1 MRKAPA
7 ALLERLE
14 GCFVVREVGP
24 RKALGKTKNLFSL
37 ILKGSVSL
45 HVRKGRKTEGGVGY
59 SFTPTPEQHKRA
71 PGRQGTM
78 LSKVNIEA
86 DIENRASRTW
96 WKKRRVE
103 AADNIIEGGFMIGSY
118 ADKLMGV
125 GVGGYYCFTRTT
137 TILVDFD
144 VMKFNHFET
153 YEGRRRRQACERL
166 ASQIVGSNDIS
177 LVDR

>member
-1 MRKAPA
+1 MA
-7 ALLERLE
+7 
-14 GCFVVREVGP
+14 P

-45 HVRKGRKTEGGVGY
+45 HLRKGRKAEGGTY
-59 SFTPTPEQHKRA
+59 NFTPTPEQHKRA
-71 PGRQGTM
+71 PGRYGTM

-103 AADNIIEGGFMIGSY
+103 AADKIIEGGFMIGSY

-144 VMKFNHFET
+144 VNDFES
-153 YEGRRRRQACERL
+153 YEGRGRRQACERL
-166 ASQIVGSNDIS
+166 ASQIEGSNDIS